1 MHRDLRLFGATA
13 ALWALSTAD
22 LGPVAGQEIDSAF
35 SDTLVHGFGLP
46 EVSVTVGPNGV
57 EAPADLPAEFH
68 VVTLAATDDLIGYLD
83 IVQVPEGL
91 SREEKALAA
100 GAGDVPQP
108 GWVYVGG
115 TNTPDPGQTATF
127 IVDLKP
133 GDYHWAASYYNPAEE
148 YEEGA
153 EVMRVVPFTVDGG
166 GATPAAGRQDTP
178 ATDGEP
184 TATVTLEETDDL
196 RYVVSPDPVPA
207 GP

>member
-83 IVQVPEGL
+83 IVQVPGGFEPG
-91 SREEKALAA
+91 
-100 GAGDVPQP
+100 GD
-108 GWVYVGG
+108 GG
-115 TNTPDPGQTATF
+115 TGPGRGRRRRAAARLGLRRRLLIPRPGPDG
-127 IVDLKP
+127 DL
-133 GDYHWAASYYNPAEE
+133 H
-148 YEEGA
+148 
-153 EVMRVVPFTVDGG
+153 R
-166 GATPAAGRQDTP
+166 
-178 ATDGEP
+178 
-184 TATVTLEETDDL
+184 
-196 RYVVSPDPVPA
+196 
-207 GP
+207 